1 MFDFGRQGAD
11 TYCIASAKSW
21 PIFTVILSEAP
32 AEILL
37 CLHLALLRSSISLC
51 STQDDGGGAQSK
63 SDQREDQA
71 RSERLESRKN
81 SCVT

>member
-21 PIFTVILSEAP
+21 PIFTVILSEAL

-37 CLHLALLRSSISLC
+37 GLCSSISLR
-51 STQDDGGGAQSK
+51 STQDDGGGGEVETRRANGKAVWIS
-63 SDQREDQA
+63 
-71 RSERLESRKN
+71 
-81 SCVT
+81 